1 MLQEIWSVVSRA
13 LGLGLEA
20 KNINVWQMSLRA
32 VVVFVASIVI
42 VRLGNKRFMGK
53 HTTLDVMLG
62 IIFGSVVSRAIT
74 GNSPFFQ
81 TLAAALVL
89 VLLHWTLAAIAFRS
103 HGFGRF
109 VNGHDCVLIKDGE
122 LQWDEMKRSHLTED
136 DLLEAMRVKGK
147 PPDLRT
153 VKSAHLERDGEI
165 SIITKE

>member
-1 MLQEIWSVVSRA
+1 MFQEIWSVVSWA
-13 LGLGLEA
+13 LGLALEA

-32 VVVFVASIVI
+32 AVVFVASIVML
-42 VRLGNKRFMGK
+42 RLGNKRFMGK

-62 IIFGSVVSRAIT
+62 IVFGLVVSRAIN
-74 GNSPFFQ
+74 GNAPFFP

-103 HGFGRF
+103 HGFGKLLKGR
-109 VNGHDCVLIKDGE
+109 DRVLINDGE
-122 LQWDEMKRSHLTED
+122 LQWDEMKRSHVTEG
-136 DLLEAMRVKGK
+136 DLLEAMRGEGK

-165 SIITKE
+165 NIVMKE